1 MHTVL
6 DKMQNNGDGSFEL
19 VARNIV
25 MGAMKRALFANCGV
39 AARGE
44 LNVSDVDRRKLAGEV
59 ERESEM
65 LAQWKLD
72 NGFEVEAPAE
82 VETAE
87 VRAGQWISVIHECF
101 ANGVALPQ
109 TFSEVLATQERYAR
123 SPDLSYRIADLV
135 KLHEAYGETYTE
147 DGLRED
153 AARDAK
159 KWCEFLS
166 VHGGD
171 AKSRC
176 EAQMYGKLVAFDE
189 PTGWDRFVLEAVR
202 KSIRFAWNGVKRGNP
217 VATSNYGILQT
228 YQA

>member
-6 DKMQNNGDGSFEL
+6 DKMINNGDGAFEI
-19 VARNIV
+19 VARNLVI
-25 MGAMKRALFANCGV
+25 GAQKKSLFANCGV
-39 AARGE
+39 VAKGD
-44 LNVSDVDRRKLAGEV
+44 LDVSDVDRRTLQSEV
-59 ERESEM
+59 ERENEM
-65 LAQWKLD
+65 LEQWKRD
-72 NGFEVEAPAE
+72 NGFEVDAPAE

-101 ANGVALPQ
+101 SRGIALPQ

-123 SPDLSYRIADLV
+123 NPDLSYRIADLK
-135 KLHEAYGETYTE
+135 KLHDQYGEVYTE
-147 DGLRED
+147 EGLRED

-159 KWCEFLS
+159 RWCEFLS

-171 AKSRC
+171 AKAVC
-176 EAQMYGKLVAFDE
+176 ESQMYGKLIEFDE
-189 PTGWDRFVLEAVR
+189 PTGWDRFVLESVR

>member
-1 MHTVL
+1 MHNIL
-6 DKMQNNGDGSFEL
+6 NKMQSNGDGSFEL
-19 VARNIV
+19 VARNIAL
-25 MGAMKRALFANCGV
+25 GSMKKALFANCGV
-39 AARGE
+39 VAKGG
-44 LNVSDVDRRKLAGEV
+44 LDVSDVDRRVLQGEIQ
-59 ERESEM
+59 RENEM
-65 LAQWKLD
+65 LEQWKRD

-123 SPDLSYRIADLV
+123 NPDLSYRIADLV
-135 KLHEAYGETYTE
+135 KLHEAYGEAYTE

-171 AKSRC
+171 AKALC
-176 EAQMYGKLVAFDE
+176 ESQMYGKRREFDE
-189 PTGWDRFVLEAVR
+189 PTGWDRFVLESVR

-228 YQA
+228 YGS

>member
-6 DKMQNNGDGSFEL
+6 DKMKANGDGSFEL
-19 VARNIV
+19 VARNLE
-25 MGAMKRALFANCGV
+25 MGAMKKALFANCGV
-39 AARGE
+39 VAKGG
-44 LNVSDVDRRKLAGEV
+44 LDVSDVDRRILQGEIQ
-59 ERESEM
+59 RENEM
-65 LAQWKLD
+65 LEQWKRD
-72 NGFEVEAPAE
+72 NGFEVEATPD

-87 VRAGQWISVIHECF
+87 VRARQWISVLHECF

-123 SPDLSYRIADLV
+123 SPDLTYRVADL
-135 KLHEAYGETYTE
+135 KQLHEAYGEAFTE
-147 DGLRED
+147 EGLRED

-171 AKSRC
+171 AKALC
-176 EAQMYGKLVAFDE
+176 EAQMYGKRVEFDE
-189 PTGWDRFVLEAVR
+189 PTGWDRFVLESVR

-217 VATSNYGILQT
+217 VASSNYGILKT